1 GWAGAQQ
8 MFWNTEHDIYVVQ
21 APPFA
26 MNWSVG
32 QVGAIA
38 PGKFPPEEPAG
49 IVQSMGQV
57 VTPRSLYLQ
66 QLRDRLGEQA
76 VINVTTE
83 AQRDG
88 RIWDSLAAGAGE

>member
-1 GWAGAQQ
+1 
-8 MFWNTEHDIYVVQ
+8 
-21 APPFA
+21 
-26 MNWSVG
+26 
-32 QVGAIA
+32 
-38 PGKFPPEEPAG
+38 
-49 IVQSMGQV
+49 V

-88 RIWDSLAAGAGE
+88 RIWDSLAAGAVE